1 MGLCASGEIF
11 QAKLDELLSYIKGF
25 KTYIDYILVLGK
37 GIFSQ
42 HICQLIV
49 IFARLQNT
57 VIKVN
62 DSK

>member
-1 MGLCASGEIF
+1 MGLCASNDTF
-11 QAKLDELLSYIKGF
+11 KAKIDDLLDDIEGLKPCIG
-25 KTYIDYILVLGK
+25 DILVLGK

-49 IFARLQNT
+49 IFAGLQNT

-62 DSK
+62 GSK